1 MSEKLCLK
9 WNDFQENVNAAFSS
23 SREENEFAD
32 VTLACED
39 GQQIEAHKMI
49 LAASSPFFKN
59 LLKRNKHP
67 HPLIFMRGTKSE
79 DLLAIIDF
87 LYLGEANVL
96 QENLDSF
103 LAIAEELQL
112 KGLDGQSGDTEK
124 KTAHSFPDPNSGKND
139 EKTNLKTEQMQ
150 ISYGAQ
156 QLSPALEMNKDRT
169 MAITKDVIGDLNELD
184 EVVKSMMETSQN
196 MDSKGIVRLKVCKIC
211 GKEGQATAMKDHIE
225 ANHLEGVS
233 LPCNVCG
240 KAFRSRHSL
249 RRHICRN

>member
-1 MSEKLCLK
+1 M
-9 WNDFQENVNAAFSS
+9 
-23 SREENEFAD
+23 
-32 VTLACED
+32 TLACED
-39 GQQIEAHKMI
+39 GQQIEAHKVI

-59 LLKRNKHP
+59 LLKKNKHP

-87 LYLGEANVL
+87 LYLGEANVF

-112 KGLDGQSGDTEK
+112 KGLDGQGGDTEK
-124 KTAHSFPDPNSGKND
+124 KTARSFPDPNSGKND
-139 EKTNLKTEQMQ
+139 EKTNLKTEEMQ

-156 QLSPALEMNKDRT
+156 QLSPTLEMNKDRT
-169 MAITKDVIGDLNELD
+169 IAITKDAIGDLNELD

-196 MDSKGIVRLKVCKIC
+196 MDSRGIVRLKVCKIC

-233 LPCNVCG
+233 LPCNVCE
-240 KAFRSRHSL
+240 KVFRSRHSL